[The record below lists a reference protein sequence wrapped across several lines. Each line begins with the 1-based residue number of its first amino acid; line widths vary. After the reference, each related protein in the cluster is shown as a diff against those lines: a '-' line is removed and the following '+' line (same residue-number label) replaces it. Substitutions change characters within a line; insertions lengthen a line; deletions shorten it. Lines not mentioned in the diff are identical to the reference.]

1 MSYIFPIYA
10 PDATQAVTL
19 TATTKEIEIT
29 GRTVNITVAA
39 STTAV
44 ATLASVPV
52 GLVFTLDGTNVNA
65 TGSASAT
72 ITTKA
77 GKTIELTNGE
87 IVTLMALEN
96 DGFTV
101 MDAKGAE
108 GVTNTAGGTLF
119 S

>member
-10 PDATQAVTL
+10 PAATQAVTL

-39 STTAV
+39 NITAV

-52 GLVFTLDGTNVNA
+52 GLVFTLDGTSVNA
-65 TGSASAT
+65 TGASAT

-77 GKTIELTNGE
+77 GKTIVLANND

-108 GVTNTAGGTLF
+108 GVERSADGSLF